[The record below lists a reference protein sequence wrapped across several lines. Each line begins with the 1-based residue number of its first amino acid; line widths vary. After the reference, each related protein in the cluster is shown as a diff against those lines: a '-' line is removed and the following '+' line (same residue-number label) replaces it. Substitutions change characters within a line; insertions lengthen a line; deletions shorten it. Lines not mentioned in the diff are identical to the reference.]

1 MNGVSSHLLTTS
13 RKCSD
18 KNPKTGIFLLLAIF
32 PNQKLPTEREFWD
45 SLEWVSF
52 FPLTFFENE
61 LICQCMN
68 NHQLERLIRVS
79 RKTGSPVIILD
90 ESGEETVLL
99 PLSTY
104 ESLLDEGLYS
114 FEEDDIFEEDQHIE
128 HAPVIDL
135 DDIEHGLYQP
145 KQNLENNVDAVIPI
159 LQRDEVG
166 DKTIDNVL
174 DGNKGSSDDFV
185 NEEQF
190 YLEPI
195 E

>member
-1 MNGVSSHLLTTS
+1 
-13 RKCSD
+13 D

-68 NHQLERLIRVS
+68 NQQLERLIRVS